1 MSRPRFHLAFHVH
14 DLTAARRFYTG
25 VLGCAEGRSTD
36 RWVDFDLHGHQLSA
50 HLDPQRPPQQSR
62 GQVDG
67 HDVPMPHFGL
77 VLEWDAWEA
86 LAGRLRDSGAD
97 FLLEPQVR
105 FRGEAGEQATL
116 FVADPSGNALEFK
129 AFRDMD
135 QLFARG

>member
-1 MSRPRFHLAFHVH
+1 MTRPRFHLAFNVH
-14 DLTAARRFYTG
+14 DLAAARRFYTG
-25 VLGCAEGRSTD
+25 VLGCSEGRSTD

-50 HLDPQRPPQQSR
+50 HLDPQLSPPQNH

-67 HDVPMPHFGL
+67 HRVPMPHFGL
-77 VLEWDAWEA
+77 IMAWDAWEV
-86 LAGRLRDSGAD
+86 LAGRLREAGAE

-105 FRGEAGEQATL
+105 FRGEPGEQATL